1 MVALRVP
8 DALADDTTVDLTQLR
23 WVGAAMLGVAA
34 VRPLVPFEFVP
45 PCPLRTLTG
54 VPCPLCGM
62 TRGVTAA
69 VHLEL
74 GKAVLLNP
82 GSIVAVVLTILILVA
97 WRTKRVTIPVWVFF
111 VLLGLMWSW
120 ELFKYATGRAL

>member
-8 DALADDTTVDLTQLR
+8 DVLADDTSVDLTQLR

>member
-1 MVALRVP
+1 MVLSAPEALSNE
-8 DALADDTTVDLTQLR
+8 TSVDLTQLR
-23 WVGAAMLGVAA
+23 RIGAAMLGVAA

-74 GKAVLLNP
+74 SKAVFLNP
-82 GSIVAVVLTILILVA
+82 GSIVAVVLAILIIVL
-97 WRTKRVTIPVWVFF
+97 WRTKRVKVPVWVFF
-111 VLLGLMWSW
+111 VVLGLMWSW
-120 ELFKYATGRAL
+120 QLFKYATGRAL

>member
-8 DALADDTTVDLTQLR
+8 DALADDTSVDLTQLR

-120 ELFKYATGRAL
+120 ELFKHATGRAL

>member
-1 MVALRVP
+1 MVAVRLP
-8 DALADDTTVDLTQLR
+8 DSWTDSTTVNLEALR
-23 WVGAAMLGVAA
+23 LFGAGMLGVAA

>member
-1 MVALRVP
+1 MALSVP
-8 DALADDTTVDLTQLR
+8 ETLSDETSVDLTQLR
-23 WVGAAMLGVAA
+23 WIGAAMLGVAA

-54 VPCPLCGM
+54 IPCPLCGM
-62 TRGVTAA
+62 TRGVTSA

-74 GKAVLLNP
+74 GKAVFLNP
-82 GSIVAVVLTILILVA
+82 GSIVAVVLAILIIVA
-97 WRTKRVTIPVWVFF
+97 WRTKKVKVPVWVFF
-111 VLLGLMWSW
+111 VVLGLMWSW